1 MNKIE
6 KIEKKL
12 LTMSID
18 YLSWLFQMKKIEDH
32 FLSIIHQPKK

>member
-18 YLSWLFQMKKIEDH
+18 YLFWLFQMKKIEDQ
-32 FLSIIHQPKK
+32 FLSIILKK